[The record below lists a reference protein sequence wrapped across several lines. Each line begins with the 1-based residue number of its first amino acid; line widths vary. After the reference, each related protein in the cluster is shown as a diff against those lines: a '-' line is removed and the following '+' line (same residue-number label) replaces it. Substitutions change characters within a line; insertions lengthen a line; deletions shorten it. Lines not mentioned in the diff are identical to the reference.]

1 MSELIDK
8 INSILPQT
16 QCTRCGYPSCK
27 DYATAIAEEKADI
40 NQCPP
45 GGNEGITLLAN
56 ILDKEVKPLNPE
68 NGKIEPRR
76 LAIIEEEACIG
87 CTLCIKACPVDAII
101 GANKMMHTV
110 IASECTGCDLCIPA
124 CPVDCI
130 KVVPDPDQIWSME
143 RRNRAQS
150 RFEQHQLRRE
160 NEQKA
165 RDARLAM
172 QTQLLKKARA
182 ASDDNSTKEEK
193 PKADL
198 IAQIMAKARSTQ
210 K

>member
-1 MSELIDK
+1 MSDLAAK
-8 INSILPQT
+8 INDILPQT

-56 ILDKEVKPLNPE
+56 LLDKEVKPLNPE

-76 LAIIEEEACIG
+76 LAIIEEETCIG

-130 KVVPDPDQIWSME
+130 KVVPDPDQVWSTE
-143 RRNRAQS
+143 RRNRAQF
-150 RFEQHQLRRE
+150 RFEQHQFRRE

-172 QTQLLKKARA
+172 QTQLLKKVRA
-182 ASDDNSTKEEK
+182 APDDNSAKEENSR
-193 PKADL
+193 ADL
-198 IAQIMAKARSTQ
+198 IAQIMAKAKSTQ

>member
-16 QCTRCGYPSCK
+16 QCARCGYPSCK
-27 DYATAIAEEKADI
+27 DYATAIAEKKADI

-56 ILDKEVKPLNPE
+56 MLDKEVKPLNPE

-101 GANKMMHTV
+101 GANKMMHTI

-193 PKADL
+193 PKLDL
-198 IAQIMAKARSTQ
+198 IAQIMAKAKSTQ

>member
-27 DYATAIAEEKADI
+27 DYATAIAEDKADI

-56 ILDKEVKPLNPE
+56 LLNKEVKPLNPE

-76 LAIIEEEACIG
+76 LAIIEEETCIG

-130 KVVPDPDQIWSME
+130 KIVPDPDQIWSVE
-143 RRNRAQS
+143 RRNRAQL

-172 QTQLLKKARA
+172 QTQLLKKVRTS
-182 ASDDNSTKEEK
+182 SDNNSAQEETS
-193 PKADL
+193 KADL
-198 IAQIMAKARSTQ
+198 IAQIMAKAKSG

>member
-56 ILDKEVKPLNPE
+56 MLDKEVKPLNPE

-130 KVVPDPDQIWSME
+130 KVVPDPNQIWSME

-193 PKADL
+193 PKVDL
-198 IAQIMAKARSTQ
+198 IAQIMAKAKSTQ